1 MFRALPT
8 LMMMVAAAFLSLSV
22 VGPLQAQ
29 DDTFQ
34 QLQLTEAQIKGYLA
48 AQPQFDSLLDKIEKA
63 GETPDAKL
71 VDGLEALAR
80 KHGFASFE
88 ELDSVI
94 SNISFVLSG
103 FTEDAGDF
111 REPRD
116 AMAAE
121 VELLKTDKQI
131 PEKERKV
138 LMEELK
144 EAIETT
150 PKLKFQSNVA
160 LVKKYFKEL
169 DNALN

>member
-1 MFRALPT
+1 MFRALPV
-8 LMMMVAAAFLSLSV
+8 LMLTIAVAFLGVSFARPV
-22 VGPLQAQ
+22 QAQ
-29 DDTFQ
+29 DDAFQ
-34 QLQLTEAQIKGYLA
+34 QIQLTEAQIKGYLA
-48 AQPQFDSLLDKIEKA
+48 AQKQLDGYLDKIEKA
-63 GETPDAKL
+63 GDTPDAKL
-71 VDGLEALAR
+71 IEGLEALAK

-103 FTEDAGDF
+103 FDQESGDF

-121 VELLKTDKQI
+121 IELLKKDRQI

-144 EAIETT
+144 EAIQTT
-150 PKLKFQSNVA
+150 PKLKFQGNTA
-160 LVKKYFKEL
+160 LVKKYFKQL
-169 DNALN
+169 DQALN